1 MSYQFDP
8 REALQQ
14 VRDAAAREGPFPPP
28 GASRLVS
35 DAIEAFRDEGD
46 ESDVTTAEALSVLLY
61 RLEVASWRGSTLEP
75 ADLRAA
81 IAACGPESER
91 TEVTPVQVP

>member
-14 VRDAAAREGPFPPP
+14 VREAAARNGPFPPP

-35 DAIEAFRDEGD
+35 DAIDAFRDEGD
-46 ESDVTTAEALSVLLY
+46 QSDVMTAEALSVLLY
-61 RLEVASWRGSTLEP
+61 RLEVASWRGSPLEP
-75 ADLRAA
+75 RDLRAA
-81 IAACGPESER
+81 IAACGLESA
-91 TEVTPVQVP
+91 TIEVAPIQLP